1 MSGSDYDPIEDELT
15 GKEKELLYEDI
26 SQAIEEFTTACNG
39 NYVPQKKAF
48 RVRKGNS

>member
-26 SQAIEEFTTACNG
+26 S
-39 NYVPQKKAF
+39 
-48 RVRKGNS
+48 